1 MTEKVP
7 PSELSD
13 NSLDKV
19 RELLIGR
26 DDKFVQEKL
35 NRDAKGIVTNV
46 VSEALFDRETKDG
59 SVNKVLVPLVEKSLH
74 RSIEA
79 NSDKI
84 VGTLYP
90 LVGTLVRKAVSSFLV
105 EFVERT
111 NALIENSLSPK
122 SVSWR
127 FKAWQ
132 SGIRYSEYVASQI
145 YQYQVQQLLVI
156 HRETGTLLHSI
167 SSDPDKEKDA
177 DLISSMLVAIND
189 FVADA
194 FGVTST
200 ESENEL
206 GEIKTEDFTLL
217 IKIGPQALLVAA
229 VTGSIPPEVRGKL
242 QQALEDFHQF
252 YQQPLLNYEGDN
264 APFDGCETILSDCL
278 ISERK
283 EGEGKKSKRLIGAV
297 VLLAIFLSLAV
308 LSFMRLSLSILKSD
322 LHELTPPPGI
332 IVTDTY
338 VSNGNVHAKVLR
350 DPIATSIESWFSE
363 NGIDTE
369 RVTVIEEPFVSLKPS
384 VVERKLSMLVS
395 DYPLS
400 ESENISME
408 KGENG
413 SFVIAGTVFTPT
425 AINLTQQI
433 GAIPGISMLSVDTT
447 SLNVKAA
454 HQVDNAV
461 LQKAALNRLVNKVSS
476 QNVLFATNQEALSE
490 VQLAKLEPLAN
501 DIKQLLALADKTET
515 VVSIIVMGA
524 SDNSGSSARNRA
536 LSQKRAEN
544 VVNSLISL
552 GVESDILIPV
562 SLGEL
567 PLQKASMGRSVM
579 LNVLIS
585 SEQQ

>member
-1 MTEKVP
+1 MTDKVP
-7 PSELSD
+7 PSEFTD
-13 NSLDKV
+13 NSLEKV

-26 DDKFVQEKL
+26 DDKFVREKL
-35 NRDAKGIVTNV
+35 DHDAKGFVSNV
-46 VSEALFDRETKDG
+46 VSEALLERESKDG
-59 SVNKVLVPLVEKSLH
+59 SVNKVLVPLVEKSLN

-79 NSDKI
+79 NSEKI

-90 LVGTLVRKAVSSFLV
+90 LVGALVRKAVSAFLV

-122 SVSWR
+122 SISWR

-132 SGIRYSEYVASQI
+132 SGIKYSEYVAAQI

-167 SSDPDKEKDA
+167 SADPEKEKDA

-194 FGVTST
+194 FGVSSN
-200 ESENEL
+200 EPENEL

-242 QQALEDFHQF
+242 QQALEDFHRF
-252 YQQPLLNYEGDN
+252 YQQPLINYEGDN
-264 APFDGCETILSDCL
+264 AAFDGCETILADCL
-278 ISERK
+278 VSEKK
-283 EGEGKKSKRLIGAV
+283 EGEGKKSKRLVGAALLLV
-297 VLLAIFLSLAV
+297 VLIALCT

-322 LHELTPPPGI
+322 LHELSPPPGVV
-332 IVTDTY
+332 VTDAY
-338 VSNGNVHAKVLR
+338 ISNGKVHAKILR
-350 DPIATSIESWFSE
+350 DPAADNIEKWFSDSD
-363 NGIDTE
+363 IDLS
-369 RVTVIEEPFVSLKPS
+369 RIIVSEEPFVSLKPS
-384 VVERKLSMLVS
+384 IVERKLEKLIR

-400 ESENISME
+400 EHETLALDKQNDNKWIVL
-408 KGENG
+408 GD
-413 SFVIAGTVFTPT
+413 VFAST
-425 AINLTQQI
+425 AINLTQKI
-433 GAIPGISMLSVDTT
+433 NNLPGISSLEVDT
-447 SLNVKAA
+447 SPLSIKAEYEI
-454 HQVDNAV
+454 DNAA
-461 LQKAALNRLVNKVSS
+461 LQKVALTRLVNKVSS
-476 QNVLFATNQEALSE
+476 QSVLFATNQEALSE
-490 VQLAKLEPLAN
+490 VQLAKLEILAN
-501 DIKQLLALADKTET
+501 DVKQLLSVAKKTNT
-515 VVSIIVMGA
+515 IVSIVVMGA
-524 SDNSGSSARNRA
+524 SDNSGSSARNRE

-552 GVESDILIPV
+552 GVESSVLIPV

-567 PLQKASMGRSVM
+567 PLQNPSMGRSVM

-585 SEQQ
+585 SAL

>member
-7 PSELSD
+7 PPELSD

-297 VLLAIFLSLAV
+297 VLLAIFLGLAV

-338 VSNGNVHAKVLR
+338 ISNGNVHAKVLR

-425 AINLTQQI
+425 AINFTQQI

>member
-350 DPIATSIESWFSE
+350 DPLATSIESWFSE

-425 AINLTQQI
+425 AINFTQQI

>member
-1 MTEKVP
+1 MP
-7 PSELSD
+7 PSELQD
-13 NSLDKV
+13 NSLEKV

-26 DDKFVQEKL
+26 DDKFVQQKL
-35 NRDAKGIVTNV
+35 DHDAKGFVSNV
-46 VSEALFDRETKDG
+46 VSEALFERETKDG

-79 NSDKI
+79 NSEKI

-111 NALIENSLSPK
+111 NALIENSFSPK
-122 SVSWR
+122 SISWR

-132 SGIRYSEYVASQI
+132 AGVKYSEYVASQI

-167 SSDPDKEKDA
+167 SSDPEKEKDA

-194 FGVTST
+194 FGVTAT
-200 ESENEL
+200 ESDNEL

-242 QQALEDFHQF
+242 QQALEEFHQF
-252 YQQPLLNYEGDN
+252 YQQPLIHYDGDN
-264 APFDGCETILSDCL
+264 APFDSCETILSDCL
-278 ISERK
+278 VSERK
-283 EGEGKKSKRLIGAV
+283 EGEGKKSKRLIGAAV
-297 VLLAIFLSLAV
+297 MLVIFAALAV

-338 VSNGNVHAKVLR
+338 ISNGNVHAKVLR
-350 DPIATSIESWFSE
+350 DPVAISIEEWLNE
-363 NGIDTE
+363 NAIDADK
-369 RVTVIEEPFVSLKPS
+369 VTIIEEPFVSLKPS
-384 VVERKLSMLVS
+384 VVERKLERLIN

-400 ESENISME
+400 KSERISVE
-408 KGENG
+408 KGDNRR
-413 SFVIAGTVFTPT
+413 FVISGNVFTPT

-433 GAIPGISMLSVDTT
+433 SAIPGISAIAVDTNT
-447 SLNVKAA
+447 LDVKAA
-454 HQVDNAV
+454 YEVDDIV
-461 LQKAALNRLVNKVSS
+461 LQKAALSRLVNKVSS

-490 VQLAKLEPLAN
+490 VQLAKLELLAN
-501 DIKQLLALADKTET
+501 DIKQLLTLADKTKT
-515 VVSIIVMGA
+515 VVSIVVMGA

-567 PLQKASMGRSVM
+567 PLQNASMGRSVM

-585 SEQQ
+585 SEQ

>member
-297 VLLAIFLSLAV
+297 VLLAIFLGLAV

-338 VSNGNVHAKVLR
+338 ISNGNVHAKVLR

-433 GAIPGISMLSVDTT
+433 SAIPGISMLSVDTT

>member
-7 PSELSD
+7 LSELPD
-13 NSLDKV
+13 NSLEKV

-35 NRDAKGIVTNV
+35 NRDAKGMVSNV
-46 VSEALFDRETKDG
+46 VSEALLERETKDG

-79 NSDKI
+79 NSEKI

-132 SGIRYSEYVASQI
+132 SGVNYSEYVASQI

-194 FGVTST
+194 FGVTSN

-229 VTGSIPPEVRGKL
+229 VTGSVPPEVRGKL
-242 QQALEDFHQF
+242 QQALEEFHQF
-252 YQQPLLNYEGDN
+252 YQQPLISYEGDN
-264 APFDGCETILSDCL
+264 APFEGCETILADCL

-283 EGEGKKSKRLIGAV
+283 EGEGKKSNRLAGAV
-297 VLLAIFLSLAV
+297 VIFAVLIALAV
-308 LSFMRLSLSILKSD
+308 LSFMRLSLSILKSE
-322 LHELTPPPGI
+322 LHQLVPPPGI

-338 VSNGNVHAKVLR
+338 VSNGSVYAKVLR
-350 DPIATSIESWFSE
+350 DPVTTSIEQWLTD
-363 NGIDTE
+363 NDIDVNK
-369 RVTVIEEPFVSLKPS
+369 VTVIEEPFVSLKPA
-384 VVERKLSMLVS
+384 VVERKLKKLI
-395 DYPLS
+395 DEFPLS
-400 ESENISME
+400 ESESLAIDNAAPDHV
-408 KGENG
+408 
-413 SFVIAGTVFTPT
+413 FVSGTVYTPT

-433 GAIPGISMLSVDTT
+433 SAISGIDALTVNTDA
-447 SLNVKAA
+447 LNVKAA
-454 HQVDNAV
+454 YKIDSSE
-461 LQKAALNRLVNKVSS
+461 LQKAALQRLVNKISS
-476 QNVLFATNQEALSE
+476 QSVLFATNQTVLSE

-501 DIKQLLALADKTET
+501 DIKQMLSLARKTNAD
-515 VVSIIVMGA
+515 VSIVVMGA

-536 LSQKRAEN
+536 LSQERAES

-552 GVESDILIPV
+552 GVESDNLIPV

-567 PLQKASMGRSVM
+567 PLQKPSMGRSVM
-579 LNVLIS
+579 LNVLLS
-585 SEQQ
+585 SEQ

>member
-1 MTEKVP
+1 MP
-7 PSELSD
+7 SSELPD
-13 NSLDKV
+13 NSLEKV

-26 DDKFVQEKL
+26 DDKFVQQKL
-35 NRDAKGIVTNV
+35 DRDAKGFVSNV
-46 VSEALFDRETKDG
+46 VSEALFERETKDG

-79 NSDKI
+79 NSEKI

-111 NALIENSLSPK
+111 NALIENSFSPK
-122 SVSWR
+122 SISWR

-132 SGIRYSEYVASQI
+132 SGVKYSEYVASQI

-194 FGVTST
+194 FGVTAT
-200 ESENEL
+200 ETDNEL

-242 QQALEDFHQF
+242 QQVLEEFHQF
-252 YQQPLLNYEGDN
+252 YQQPLVNYEGDN
-264 APFDGCETILSDCL
+264 APFDGCETILADCL
-278 ISERK
+278 VSERK
-283 EGEGKKSKRLIGAV
+283 EGEGKKSKRLIGAA
-297 VLLAIFLSLAV
+297 VLLVIFVALAV

-338 VSNGNVHAKVLR
+338 ISNGIVHTKVLR
-350 DPIATSIESWFSE
+350 DPVSTSIEQWFSD
-363 NGIDTE
+363 NGIDAE
-369 RVTVIEEPFVSLKPS
+369 KVTVIEEPFVSLKPS
-384 VVERKLSMLVS
+384 VVERKLETLVAE
-395 DYPLS
+395 YPLNEL
-400 ESENISME
+400 ESITIAKKENRTFLIS
-408 KGENG
+408 G
-413 SFVIAGTVFTPT
+413 VVFNTT
-425 AINLTQQI
+425 AIDLTQKI
-433 GAIPGISMLSVDTT
+433 SAIPGISTVAVDTT
-447 SLNVKAA
+447 TLKVKPAYD
-454 HQVDNAV
+454 VDDAV
-461 LQKAALNRLVNKVSS
+461 LQKAALNRLVDKVSS

-490 VQLAKLEPLAN
+490 VQLAKLETLAN
-501 DIKQLLALADKTET
+501 DIKQLLTLADKTST

-552 GVESDILIPV
+552 GVANDILIPV

-585 SEQQ
+585 SEL

>member
-1 MTEKVP
+1 MSDKVP
-7 PSELSD
+7 SSELPD
-13 NSLDKV
+13 NSLEKV

-35 NRDAKGIVTNV
+35 DRDAKGFVSNV
-46 VSEALFDRETKDG
+46 VSEALLERETKDG

-74 RSIEA
+74 RSVEA
-79 NSDKI
+79 NSEKI

-111 NALIENSLSPK
+111 NALIENSFSPK
-122 SVSWR
+122 SISWR

-132 SGIRYSEYVASQI
+132 SGVKYSEYVASQI

-194 FGVTST
+194 FGVTAT
-200 ESENEL
+200 ESDNEL

-252 YQQPLLNYEGDN
+252 YQQPLVNYEGDN
-264 APFDGCETILSDCL
+264 APFDGCETVLADCL
-278 ISERK
+278 VSERK
-283 EGEGKKSKRLIGAV
+283 EGEGKKSKRLIGAA
-297 VLLAIFLSLAV
+297 VLLVIFAALAV
-308 LSFMRLSLSILKSD
+308 LSFMRLSLSILKSE

-338 VSNGNVHAKVLR
+338 ISNGIVHTKVLR
-350 DPIATSIESWFSE
+350 DPVSTSIDQWFSD
-363 NGIDTE
+363 NGIDAE
-369 RVTVIEEPFVSLKPS
+369 KVTVIEEPFVSLKPS
-384 VVERKLSMLVS
+384 VVERKLETLVNQ
-395 DYPLS
+395 YPLNEL
-400 ESENISME
+400 ESITIETEENRSFLIS
-408 KGENG
+408 
-413 SFVIAGTVFTPT
+413 GTVFNTT
-425 AINLTQQI
+425 AIDLTQQI
-433 GAIPGISMLSVDTT
+433 SAIPGISAVSVDTT
-447 SLNVKAA
+447 ALNVKPAYN
-454 HQVDNAV
+454 VDDTV
-461 LQKAALNRLVNKVSS
+461 LQKATLNRLVNKVSS
-476 QNVLFATNQEALSE
+476 QNVLFATNQKALSE
-490 VQLAKLEPLAN
+490 VQLAKLEALAN
-501 DIKQLLALADKTET
+501 DIKQLLMLADKTNT
-515 VVSIIVMGA
+515 VVSIVVMGA

-567 PLQKASMGRSVM
+567 PLQKASMGRLVM

-585 SEQQ
+585 SEQ

>member
-1 MTEKVP
+1 MSDKVP
-7 PSELSD
+7 SSELPD
-13 NSLDKV
+13 NSLEKV

-26 DDKFVQEKL
+26 DDKFVQQKL
-35 NRDAKGIVTNV
+35 DRDAKGFVSNV
-46 VSEALFDRETKDG
+46 VSEALFERETKDG

-79 NSDKI
+79 NSEKI

-111 NALIENSLSPK
+111 NALIENSFSPK
-122 SVSWR
+122 SISWR

-132 SGIRYSEYVASQI
+132 SGVKYSEYVASQI

-167 SSDPDKEKDA
+167 SSDPEKEKDA
-177 DLISSMLVAIND
+177 DLVSSMLVAIND

-194 FGVTST
+194 FGVTAT
-200 ESENEL
+200 ESDNEL

-252 YQQPLLNYEGDN
+252 YQQPLINYEGDN
-264 APFDGCETILSDCL
+264 APFDGCETILADCL
-278 ISERK
+278 VSERK
-283 EGEGKKSKRLIGAV
+283 EGEGKKSKRLIGAA
-297 VLLAIFLSLAV
+297 VLLVIFIALAV

-338 VSNGNVHAKVLR
+338 ISNGIVHTKVLR
-350 DPIATSIESWFSE
+350 DPASTSIVQWLSD
-363 NGIDTE
+363 NGIDAE
-369 RVTVIEEPFVSLKPS
+369 KVTVIEEPFVSLKPS
-384 VVERKLSMLVS
+384 VVERKLETLVNE
-395 DYPLS
+395 YPLNEL
-400 ESENISME
+400 ESITIEKEENRRFLIS
-408 KGENG
+408 G
-413 SFVIAGTVFTPT
+413 AVFNTT
-425 AINLTQQI
+425 AIDLARQI
-433 GAIPGISMLSVDTT
+433 NAIPGLSAVSVDTAA
-447 SLNVKAA
+447 LNVKPAYN
-454 HQVDNAV
+454 VDDAV
-461 LQKAALNRLVNKVSS
+461 LQKATLNRLVNKVSS
-476 QNVLFATNQEALSE
+476 QSVLFATNQEALSE
-490 VQLAKLEPLAN
+490 VQLAKLEALAN
-501 DIKQLLALADKTET
+501 DIKRLLTLADKTNA
-515 VVSIIVMGA
+515 VVSIVVMGA
-524 SDNSGSSARNRA
+524 SDNSGSTARNRT
-536 LSQKRAEN
+536 LSKKRADN
-544 VVNSLISL
+544 VVSSLISL

-567 PLQKASMGRSVM
+567 PLQNASMGRSVM

-585 SEQQ
+585 SEQ

>member
-297 VLLAIFLSLAV
+297 VLLAIFLGLAV

-338 VSNGNVHAKVLR
+338 ISNGNVHAKVLR

-425 AINLTQQI
+425 AINFTQQI

-490 VQLAKLEPLAN
+490 VQLAKLELLAN

>member
-1 MTEKVP
+1 MSDKVP
-7 PSELSD
+7 SSELPD
-13 NSLDKV
+13 NSLEKV

-26 DDKFVQEKL
+26 DDKFVQQKL
-35 NRDAKGIVTNV
+35 DRDAKGFVSNV
-46 VSEALFDRETKDG
+46 VSEALFERETKDG

-79 NSDKI
+79 NSEKI

-111 NALIENSLSPK
+111 NALIENSFSPK
-122 SVSWR
+122 SISWR

-132 SGIRYSEYVASQI
+132 SGVKYSEYVASQI

-194 FGVTST
+194 FGVTAT
-200 ESENEL
+200 ETDNEL

-242 QQALEDFHQF
+242 QQVLEEFHQF
-252 YQQPLLNYEGDN
+252 YQQPLVNYEGDN
-264 APFDGCETILSDCL
+264 APFDGCETILADCL
-278 ISERK
+278 VSERK
-283 EGEGKKSKRLIGAV
+283 EGEGKKSKRLIGAA
-297 VLLAIFLSLAV
+297 VLLVIFVALAV

-338 VSNGNVHAKVLR
+338 ISNGIVHTKVLR
-350 DPIATSIESWFSE
+350 DPVSTSIEQWFSD
-363 NGIDTE
+363 NGIDAE
-369 RVTVIEEPFVSLKPS
+369 KVTVIEEPFVSLKPS
-384 VVERKLSMLVS
+384 VVERKLETLVAE
-395 DYPLS
+395 YPLNEL
-400 ESENISME
+400 ESITIAKKENRTFLIS
-408 KGENG
+408 G
-413 SFVIAGTVFTPT
+413 VVFNTT
-425 AINLTQQI
+425 AIDLTQKI
-433 GAIPGISMLSVDTT
+433 SAIPGISTVAVDTT
-447 SLNVKAA
+447 TLKVKPAYD
-454 HQVDNAV
+454 VDDAV
-461 LQKAALNRLVNKVSS
+461 LQKAALNRLVDKVSS

-490 VQLAKLEPLAN
+490 VQLAKLETLAN
-501 DIKQLLALADKTET
+501 DIKQLLTLADKTST

-552 GVESDILIPV
+552 GVANDILIPV

-585 SEQQ
+585 SEL

>member
-1 MTEKVP
+1 MSDKVP
-7 PSELSD
+7 SSELPD
-13 NSLDKV
+13 NSLEKV

-26 DDKFVQEKL
+26 DDKFVQQKL
-35 NRDAKGIVTNV
+35 DRDAKGFVSNV
-46 VSEALFDRETKDG
+46 VSEALFERETKDG

-79 NSDKI
+79 NSEKI

-111 NALIENSLSPK
+111 NALIENSFSPK
-122 SVSWR
+122 SISWR

-132 SGIRYSEYVASQI
+132 SGVKYSEYVASQI

-167 SSDPDKEKDA
+167 SSDPEKEKDA

-194 FGVTST
+194 FGVTAT
-200 ESENEL
+200 ESDNEL

-252 YQQPLLNYEGDN
+252 YQQPLINYEGDN
-264 APFDGCETILSDCL
+264 APFDGCETILADCL
-278 ISERK
+278 VSERK
-283 EGEGKKSKRLIGAV
+283 EGEGKKSKRLIGAA
-297 VLLAIFLSLAV
+297 VLLVIFIALAV
-308 LSFMRLSLSILKSD
+308 LSFMRLSLSILKSE

-338 VSNGNVHAKVLR
+338 ISNGIVHTKVLR
-350 DPIATSIESWFSE
+350 DPVSPSIEQWLSD
-363 NGIDTE
+363 NGIDAE
-369 RVTVIEEPFVSLKPS
+369 KVTVIEEPFVSLKPS
-384 VVERKLSMLVS
+384 VVERKLETLVNE
-395 DYPLS
+395 YPLNEL
-400 ESENISME
+400 ESITIEKEENRRFLIS
-408 KGENG
+408 G
-413 SFVIAGTVFTPT
+413 AVFNTT
-425 AINLTQQI
+425 AIDLARQI
-433 GAIPGISMLSVDTT
+433 NAIPGLSAVSVDTAA
-447 SLNVKAA
+447 LNVKPAYN
-454 HQVDNAV
+454 VDDAV
-461 LQKAALNRLVNKVSS
+461 LQKATLNRLVNKVSS
-476 QNVLFATNQEALSE
+476 QSVLFATNQEVLSE
-490 VQLAKLEPLAN
+490 VQLAKLEALAN
-501 DIKQLLALADKTET
+501 DIKRLLTLADKTNT
-515 VVSIIVMGA
+515 VVSIVVMGA
-524 SDNSGSSARNRA
+524 SDNSGSTARNRT
-536 LSQKRAEN
+536 LSKKRADN
-544 VVNSLISL
+544 VVSSLISL
-552 GVESDILIPV
+552 GIESDILIPV

-567 PLQKASMGRSVM
+567 PLQNASMGRSVM

-585 SEQQ
+585 SEQ

>member
-1 MTEKVP
+1 MP
-7 PSELSD
+7 PSEMPDS
-13 NSLDKV
+13 SLEKV

-35 NRDAKGIVTNV
+35 QRDAKGIVTNV

-79 NSDKI
+79 NSEKI

-111 NALIENSLSPK
+111 NALIENSFSPK

-132 SGIRYSEYVASQI
+132 SGVRYSEYVASQI

-167 SSDPDKEKDA
+167 SSDPEKEKDA

-194 FGVTST
+194 FGVTAN
-200 ESENEL
+200 ESDNEL

-242 QQALEDFHQF
+242 QQALEEFHRF
-252 YQQPLLNYEGDN
+252 YQQPLIHYDGDN

-283 EGEGKKSKRLIGAV
+283 EGEGKKSKRIAGAAVIV
-297 VLLAIFLSLAV
+297 VIFAALAI

-338 VSNGNVHAKVLR
+338 ISNGNVHAKVLR
-350 DPIATSIESWFSE
+350 DPVAINIEEWLNESA
-363 NGIDTE
+363 IDADK
-369 RVTVIEEPFVSLKPS
+369 VTIIEEPFVSLKPS
-384 VVERKLSMLVS
+384 VVERKLERLID

-400 ESENISME
+400 ESESISVE
-408 KGENG
+408 KGDNRR
-413 SFVIAGTVFTPT
+413 FVISGTVFTPT
-425 AINLTQQI
+425 AVNLTQQI
-433 GAIPGISMLSVDTT
+433 SAIPGISAITVDTNT
-447 SLNVKAA
+447 LDVQAA
-454 HQVDNAV
+454 YEVDDAV

-501 DIKQLLALADKTET
+501 DIKQLLTLADKTKT
-515 VVSIIVMGA
+515 VVSIVVMGA

-585 SEQQ
+585 SEQ

>member
-1 MTEKVP
+1 MP
-7 PSELSD
+7 SSELPD
-13 NSLDKV
+13 NSLEKV

-26 DDKFVQEKL
+26 DDKFVQQKL
-35 NRDAKGIVTNV
+35 DRDAKGFVSNV
-46 VSEALFDRETKDG
+46 VSEALFERETKDG

-79 NSDKI
+79 NSEKI

-111 NALIENSLSPK
+111 NALIENSFSPK
-122 SVSWR
+122 SISWR

-132 SGIRYSEYVASQI
+132 SGVKYSEYVASQI

-194 FGVTST
+194 FGVTAT
-200 ESENEL
+200 ETDNEL

-252 YQQPLLNYEGDN
+252 YQQPLVNYEGDN
-264 APFDGCETILSDCL
+264 APFDGCETILADCL
-278 ISERK
+278 VSERK
-283 EGEGKKSKRLIGAV
+283 EGEGKKSKRLIGAA
-297 VLLAIFLSLAV
+297 VLLVIFVALAI

-322 LHELTPPPGI
+322 LHEVTPPPGI

-338 VSNGNVHAKVLR
+338 ISNGIVHTKVLR
-350 DPIATSIESWFSE
+350 DPVSTSIEQWFSD
-363 NGIDTE
+363 NGIDAE
-369 RVTVIEEPFVSLKPS
+369 KVTVIEEPFVSLKPS
-384 VVERKLSMLVS
+384 VVERKLETLVAE
-395 DYPLS
+395 YPLNEL
-400 ESENISME
+400 ESITIEKKENRTFLIS
-408 KGENG
+408 G
-413 SFVIAGTVFTPT
+413 VVFNTT
-425 AINLTQQI
+425 AIDLTQQI
-433 GAIPGISMLSVDTT
+433 SAIPGISTVAVDTT
-447 SLNVKAA
+447 TLKVKPAYD
-454 HQVDNAV
+454 VDDAV
-461 LQKAALNRLVNKVSS
+461 LQKAALNRLVDKVSS

-490 VQLAKLEPLAN
+490 VQLAKLETLAN
-501 DIKQLLALADKTET
+501 DIKQLLTHADKTST

-552 GVESDILIPV
+552 GVANDILIPV

-585 SEQQ
+585 SEQ

>member
-1 MTEKVP
+1 MTDKVP
-7 PSELSD
+7 PSEFTD
-13 NSLDKV
+13 NSLEKV

-26 DDKFVQEKL
+26 DDKFVREKL
-35 NRDAKGIVTNV
+35 DHDAKGFVSNV
-46 VSEALFDRETKDG
+46 VSEALLERESKDG
-59 SVNKVLVPLVEKSLH
+59 SVNKVLVPLVEKSLN

-79 NSDKI
+79 NSEKI

-90 LVGTLVRKAVSSFLV
+90 LVGALVRKAVSAFLV

-122 SVSWR
+122 SISWR

-132 SGIRYSEYVASQI
+132 SGIKYSEYVAAQI

-167 SSDPDKEKDA
+167 SADPEKEKDA

-194 FGVTST
+194 FGVSSN
-200 ESENEL
+200 EPENEL

-242 QQALEDFHQF
+242 QQALEDFHRF
-252 YQQPLLNYEGDN
+252 YQQPLINYEGDN
-264 APFDGCETILSDCL
+264 AAFDGCETILADCL
-278 ISERK
+278 VSEKK
-283 EGEGKKSKRLIGAV
+283 EGEGKKSKRLVGAALLLV
-297 VLLAIFLSLAV
+297 VIIALCT

-322 LHELTPPPGI
+322 LHELSPPPGVV
-332 IVTDTY
+332 VTDAY
-338 VSNGNVHAKVLR
+338 ISNGKVHAKILR
-350 DPIATSIESWFSE
+350 DPAADNIEKWFSDSD
-363 NGIDTE
+363 IDLS
-369 RVTVIEEPFVSLKPS
+369 RIIVSEEPFVSLKPS
-384 VVERKLSMLVS
+384 IVERKLEKLIR

-400 ESENISME
+400 EHETISLD
-408 KGENG
+408 KQNDNKWIVLGD
-413 SFVIAGTVFTPT
+413 VFAST
-425 AINLTQQI
+425 AINLTQKI
-433 GAIPGISMLSVDTT
+433 NNLPGISSLEVDT
-447 SLNVKAA
+447 SPLSIKAEYEI
-454 HQVDNAV
+454 DNAA
-461 LQKAALNRLVNKVSS
+461 LQKVALTRLVNKVSS
-476 QNVLFATNQEALSE
+476 QSVLFATNQEALSE
-490 VQLAKLEPLAN
+490 VQLAKLEILAN
-501 DIKQLLALADKTET
+501 DVKQLLSVAKKTNT
-515 VVSIIVMGA
+515 IVSIVVMGA
-524 SDNSGSSARNRA
+524 SDNSGSSARNRE

-552 GVESDILIPV
+552 GVESSVLIPV

-567 PLQKASMGRSVM
+567 PLQNPSMGRSVM

-585 SEQQ
+585 SAL

>member
-1 MTEKVP
+1 MDEMT
-7 PSELSD
+7 SSF
-13 NSLDKV
+13 NRSLIATQKA
-19 RELLIGR
+19 
-26 DDKFVQEKL
+26 FVS
-35 NRDAKGIVTNV
+35 NV
-46 VSEALFDRETKDG
+46 VSEALFERETKDG

-79 NSDKI
+79 NSEKI

-111 NALIENSLSPK
+111 NALIENSFSPK
-122 SVSWR
+122 SISWR

-132 SGIRYSEYVASQI
+132 SGVKYSEYVASQI

-194 FGVTST
+194 FGVTAT

-252 YQQPLLNYEGDN
+252 YQQPLVNYEGDN
-264 APFDGCETILSDCL
+264 APFDGCETILADCL
-278 ISERK
+278 VSERK
-283 EGEGKKSKRLIGAV
+283 EGEGKKSKRLIGAA
-297 VLLAIFLSLAV
+297 VLLVIFAALAV
-308 LSFMRLSLSILKSD
+308 LSFMRLSLSILKSE

-338 VSNGNVHAKVLR
+338 ISNGIVHTKVLR
-350 DPIATSIESWFSE
+350 DPVSTSIDQWFSD
-363 NGIDTE
+363 NGIDAE
-369 RVTVIEEPFVSLKPS
+369 KVTVIEEPFVSLKPS
-384 VVERKLSMLVS
+384 VVERKLETLVNQ
-395 DYPLS
+395 YPLNEL
-400 ESENISME
+400 ESITIEKEENRSFLIS
-408 KGENG
+408 
-413 SFVIAGTVFTPT
+413 GTVFNTT
-425 AINLTQQI
+425 AIDLTQQI
-433 GAIPGISMLSVDTT
+433 NAIPGISAVSVDTT
-447 SLNVKAA
+447 ALNVKPSYN
-454 HQVDNAV
+454 VDDTV
-461 LQKAALNRLVNKVSS
+461 LQKATLNRLVNKVSS

-490 VQLAKLEPLAN
+490 VQLAKLEALAN
-501 DIKQLLALADKTET
+501 DIKQLSMLAYKTNT

-524 SDNSGSSARNRA
+524 SDNSGSSARNRT
-536 LSQKRAEN
+536 LSKKRAEN

-552 GVESDILIPV
+552 GVESDILVPV

-585 SEQQ
+585 SEQ

>member
-297 VLLAIFLSLAV
+297 VLLAIFLGLAV

-338 VSNGNVHAKVLR
+338 ISNGNVHAKVLR

-408 KGENG
+408 KGKNG

-433 GAIPGISMLSVDTT
+433 GAIPGISMLNVDTT

-515 VVSIIVMGA
+515 VVSVIVMGA

>member
-1 MTEKVP
+1 MSDKAP
-7 PSELSD
+7 PSGLPD
-13 NSLDKV
+13 NSLEKI

-35 NRDAKGIVTNV
+35 KHDAKGIVTNV

-79 NSDKI
+79 NSEKI

-105 EFVERT
+105 EFIERT
-111 NALIENSLSPK
+111 NALIENSFSPK
-122 SVSWR
+122 SISWR

-132 SGIRYSEYVASQI
+132 AGVKYSEYVASQI

-167 SSDPDKEKDA
+167 SSDPEKEKDA

-194 FGVTST
+194 FGVTAT

-242 QQALEDFHQF
+242 QQALEEFHQF
-252 YQQPLLNYEGDN
+252 YQQPLIHYEGDN
-264 APFDGCETILSDCL
+264 APFEGCETILADCL

-283 EGEGKKSKRLIGAV
+283 ESEGKRSKRMIGAV
-297 VLLAIFLSLAV
+297 VLMVIFIALAI
-308 LSFMRLSLSILKSD
+308 LSFMRLSLSILKSE

-338 VSNGNVHAKVLR
+338 ISNGIVHTKVLR
-350 DPIATSIESWFSE
+350 DPISTSVDQWFSD
-363 NGIDTE
+363 NGIDAE
-369 RVTVIEEPFVSLKPS
+369 KVTVIEEPFVSLKPS
-384 VVERKLSMLVS
+384 VVERKLETLVNQ
-395 DYPLS
+395 YPLNEL
-400 ESENISME
+400 ESITIEKEENRRFLIS
-408 KGENG
+408 
-413 SFVIAGTVFTPT
+413 GTVFNTT
-425 AINLTQQI
+425 AIDLTQQI
-433 GAIPGISMLSVDTT
+433 SAIPGISAVSVDTT
-447 SLNVKAA
+447 ALNVKPAYNVDDAA
-454 HQVDNAV
+454 
-461 LQKAALNRLVNKVSS
+461 LQKATLNRLVNKVSS
-476 QNVLFATNQEALSE
+476 QSVLFATNQEALSE
-490 VQLAKLEPLAN
+490 VQLAKLETLAN
-501 DIKQLLALADKTET
+501 DIKRLLTLADKTNT
-515 VVSIIVMGA
+515 VVSIVVMGA
-524 SDNSGSSARNRA
+524 SDNSGSTARNRT
-536 LSQKRAEN
+536 LSKKRADN
-544 VVNSLISL
+544 VVSSLISL

-567 PLQKASMGRSVM
+567 PLQNASMGRSVM

-585 SEQQ
+585 SEQ

>member
-1 MTEKVP
+1 MP
-7 PSELSD
+7 PSEMPDS
-13 NSLDKV
+13 SLEKV

-35 NRDAKGIVTNV
+35 QRDAKGIVTNV

-79 NSDKI
+79 NSEKI

-111 NALIENSLSPK
+111 NALIENSFSPK

-132 SGIRYSEYVASQI
+132 SGVRYSEYVASQI

-167 SSDPDKEKDA
+167 SSDPEKEKDA

-194 FGVTST
+194 FGVTAN
-200 ESENEL
+200 ESDNEL

-242 QQALEDFHQF
+242 QQALEEFHRF
-252 YQQPLLNYEGDN
+252 YQQPLIHYDGDN

-283 EGEGKKSKRLIGAV
+283 EGEGKKSKRIAGAA
-297 VLLAIFLSLAV
+297 VLLVIFAALAV

-338 VSNGNVHAKVLR
+338 ISNGNVHAKVLR
-350 DPIATSIESWFSE
+350 DPVAINIEEWLNESA
-363 NGIDTE
+363 IDADK
-369 RVTVIEEPFVSLKPS
+369 VTIIEEPFVSLKPS
-384 VVERKLSMLVS
+384 VVERKLERLIN

-400 ESENISME
+400 ESESVSVE
-408 KGENG
+408 KGDNRR
-413 SFVIAGTVFTPT
+413 FVISGTVFTPT
-425 AINLTQQI
+425 AVNLTQQI
-433 GAIPGISMLSVDTT
+433 SAIPGISAITVDTNT
-447 SLNVKAA
+447 LDVQAA
-454 HQVDNAV
+454 YEVDDAV

-490 VQLAKLEPLAN
+490 VQLAKLEALAN
-501 DIKQLLALADKTET
+501 DIKQLLTFADKTST
-515 VVSIIVMGA
+515 VVSIVVMGA

-585 SEQQ
+585 SEQ

>member
-297 VLLAIFLSLAV
+297 VLLAIFLGLAV

-338 VSNGNVHAKVLR
+338 ISNGNVHAKVLR

-515 VVSIIVMGA
+515 VVSIVVMGS

>member
-297 VLLAIFLSLAV
+297 VLLAIFLGLAV

-338 VSNGNVHAKVLR
+338 ISNGNVHAKVLR

-433 GAIPGISMLSVDTT
+433 SAIPGISMLSVDTT

-490 VQLAKLEPLAN
+490 VQLAKLELLAN

-515 VVSIIVMGA
+515 VVSIVVMGS

>member
-1 MTEKVP
+1 MP
-7 PSELSD
+7 PSEMPDS
-13 NSLDKV
+13 SLEKV

-35 NRDAKGIVTNV
+35 QRDAKGIVTNV

-79 NSDKI
+79 NSEKI

-111 NALIENSLSPK
+111 NALIENSFSPK

-132 SGIRYSEYVASQI
+132 SGVRYSEYVASQI

-167 SSDPDKEKDA
+167 SSDPEKEKDA

-194 FGVTST
+194 FGVTAT
-200 ESENEL
+200 ESDNEL

-242 QQALEDFHQF
+242 QQALEEFHQF
-252 YQQPLLNYEGDN
+252 YQQPLIHYDGDN

-283 EGEGKKSKRLIGAV
+283 EGEGKKSKRIAGAA
-297 VLLAIFLSLAV
+297 VLLVIFAALAV

-338 VSNGNVHAKVLR
+338 ISNGNVHAKVLR
-350 DPIATSIESWFSE
+350 DPVAINIEEWLNESA
-363 NGIDTE
+363 IDADK
-369 RVTVIEEPFVSLKPS
+369 VTIIEEPFVSLKPS
-384 VVERKLSMLVS
+384 VVERKLERLID

-400 ESENISME
+400 ESESISVE
-408 KGENG
+408 KGDNRR
-413 SFVIAGTVFTPT
+413 FVISGTVFTPT
-425 AINLTQQI
+425 AVNLTQQI
-433 GAIPGISMLSVDTT
+433 SAIPGISAITVDTNT
-447 SLNVKAA
+447 LDVQAA
-454 HQVDNAV
+454 YEVDDAV

-490 VQLAKLEPLAN
+490 VQLAKLEALAN
-501 DIKQLLALADKTET
+501 DIKQLLTLADKTST
-515 VVSIIVMGA
+515 VVSIVVMGA

-552 GVESDILIPV
+552 GIESDILIPV

-585 SEQQ
+585 SEQ

>member
-297 VLLAIFLSLAV
+297 VLLAIFLGLAV

-338 VSNGNVHAKVLR
+338 ISNGNVHAKVLR

>member
-1 MTEKVP
+1 MSDKAP
-7 PSELSD
+7 PSGLPD
-13 NSLDKV
+13 NSLEKI

-35 NRDAKGIVTNV
+35 KHDAKGIVTNV

-79 NSDKI
+79 NSEKI

-105 EFVERT
+105 EFIERT
-111 NALIENSLSPK
+111 NALIENSFSPK
-122 SVSWR
+122 SISWR

-132 SGIRYSEYVASQI
+132 SGVKYSEYVASQI

-167 SSDPDKEKDA
+167 SSDPEKEKDA

-194 FGVTST
+194 FGVTAT

-242 QQALEDFHQF
+242 QQALEEFHQF
-252 YQQPLLNYEGDN
+252 YQQPLIHYEGDN
-264 APFDGCETILSDCL
+264 APFEGCETILADCL

-283 EGEGKKSKRLIGAV
+283 ESEGKRSKRMIGAV
-297 VLLAIFLSLAV
+297 VLMVIFIALAI
-308 LSFMRLSLSILKSD
+308 LSFMRLSLSILKSE

-338 VSNGNVHAKVLR
+338 ISNGIVHTKVLR
-350 DPIATSIESWFSE
+350 DPISTSVDQWFSD
-363 NGIDTE
+363 NGIDAE
-369 RVTVIEEPFVSLKPS
+369 KVTVIEEPFVSLKPS
-384 VVERKLSMLVS
+384 VVERKLETLVNQ
-395 DYPLS
+395 YPLNEL
-400 ESENISME
+400 ESITIEKEENRRFLIS
-408 KGENG
+408 
-413 SFVIAGTVFTPT
+413 GTVFNTT
-425 AINLTQQI
+425 AIDLTQQI
-433 GAIPGISMLSVDTT
+433 SAIPGISAVSVDTT
-447 SLNVKAA
+447 ALNVKPAYNVDDAA
-454 HQVDNAV
+454 
-461 LQKAALNRLVNKVSS
+461 LQKATLNRLVNKVSS
-476 QNVLFATNQEALSE
+476 QSVLFATNQEALSE
-490 VQLAKLEPLAN
+490 VQLAKLEALAN
-501 DIKQLLALADKTET
+501 DIKRLLTLADKTNT
-515 VVSIIVMGA
+515 VVSIVVMGA
-524 SDNSGSSARNRA
+524 SDNSGLTARNRT
-536 LSQKRAEN
+536 LSKKRADN
-544 VVNSLISL
+544 VVSSLISL

-567 PLQKASMGRSVM
+567 PLQNASMGRSVM

-585 SEQQ
+585 SEQ

>member
-297 VLLAIFLSLAV
+297 VLLAIFLGLAV

-338 VSNGNVHAKVLR
+338 ISNGNVHAKVLR

-400 ESENISME
+400 ESENISMK

-433 GAIPGISMLSVDTT
+433 SAIPGISMLSVDTT

-501 DIKQLLALADKTET
+501 DIKQLLALADKTKT
-515 VVSIIVMGA
+515 VVSVIVMGA

>member
-1 MTEKVP
+1 MSDKAP
-7 PSELSD
+7 PSGLPD
-13 NSLDKV
+13 NSLEKI

-35 NRDAKGIVTNV
+35 KHDAKGIVTNV

-79 NSDKI
+79 NSEKI

-105 EFVERT
+105 EFIERT
-111 NALIENSLSPK
+111 NALIENSFSPK
-122 SVSWR
+122 SISWR

-132 SGIRYSEYVASQI
+132 SGVKYSEYVASQI

-167 SSDPDKEKDA
+167 SSDPEKEKDA

-194 FGVTST
+194 FGVTAT

-242 QQALEDFHQF
+242 QQALEEFHQF
-252 YQQPLLNYEGDN
+252 YQQPLIHYEGDN
-264 APFDGCETILSDCL
+264 APFEGCETILADCL

-283 EGEGKKSKRLIGAV
+283 ESEGKRSKRMIGAV
-297 VLLAIFLSLAV
+297 VLMVIFIALAI
-308 LSFMRLSLSILKSD
+308 LSFMRLSLSILKSE

-338 VSNGNVHAKVLR
+338 ISNGIVHTKVLR
-350 DPIATSIESWFSE
+350 DPISTSVDQWFSD
-363 NGIDTE
+363 NGIDAE
-369 RVTVIEEPFVSLKPS
+369 KVTVIEEPFVSLKPS
-384 VVERKLSMLVS
+384 VVERKLETLVNQ
-395 DYPLS
+395 YPLNEL
-400 ESENISME
+400 ESITIEKEENRRFLIS
-408 KGENG
+408 
-413 SFVIAGTVFTPT
+413 GTVFNTT
-425 AINLTQQI
+425 AIDLTQQI
-433 GAIPGISMLSVDTT
+433 SAIPGISAVSVDTT
-447 SLNVKAA
+447 ALNVKPAYNVDDAA
-454 HQVDNAV
+454 
-461 LQKAALNRLVNKVSS
+461 LQKATLNRLVNKVSS
-476 QNVLFATNQEALSE
+476 QSVLFATNQEALSE
-490 VQLAKLEPLAN
+490 VQLAKLETLAN
-501 DIKQLLALADKTET
+501 DIKRLLTLADKTNT
-515 VVSIIVMGA
+515 VVSIVVMGA
-524 SDNSGSSARNRA
+524 SDNSGSTARNRT
-536 LSQKRAEN
+536 LSKKRADN
-544 VVNSLISL
+544 VVSSLISL

-567 PLQKASMGRSVM
+567 PLQNASMGRSVM

-585 SEQQ
+585 SEQ

>member
-46 VSEALFDRETKDG
+46 VSEALFERETKDG
-59 SVNKVLVPLVEKSLH
+59 SVNKVLVTLVEKSLH

-132 SGIRYSEYVASQI
+132 SGVRYSEFVASQI

-252 YQQPLLNYEGDN
+252 YQQPLLTYEGDN

-283 EGEGKKSKRLIGAV
+283 EGEGKKSNRLIGAL
-297 VLLAIFLSLAV
+297 VLLVIFFALAV

-322 LHELTPPPGI
+322 LHELSPPPGI

-350 DPIATSIESWFSE
+350 DPVATSIEQWFSD
-363 NGIDTE
+363 NNIDAE

-384 VVERKLSMLVS
+384 VVERKLEKLVS

-400 ESENISME
+400 ESESLLIKKGDDHSFIIS
-408 KGENG
+408 
-413 SFVIAGTVFTPT
+413 GTVFTPT
-425 AINLTQQI
+425 AINFTQQI
-433 GAIPGISMLSVDTT
+433 NAIPGISTVNVDTT
-447 SLNVKAA
+447 ALNVKAA
-454 HQVDNAV
+454 YQIDNAE

-501 DIKQLLALADKTET
+501 DIKQLLTLADKTKT
-515 VVSIIVMGA
+515 VVSIVVMGA